1 MKDSLTYI
9 KRIGADTSSLFEE
22 LAALRI
28 EVFRDYPYLYEGSLE
43 YEKEYLRTYS
53 RSADSMIFSVYDGG
67 KMVGATTCIPLID
80 ESKEVIE
87 LFINSGYK
95 LDEVFYFG
103 ESILLKPYRGLG
115 LGHRFFD
122 EREKHALSFGNYK
135 FTCFCAV
142 QRPDDH
148 PKKPD
153 GYRPNDK
160 FWLHRGYAP
169 EKGLVSE
176 FEWLDMGKEKPTKKP
191 MMYWMRATLDNL

>member
-1 MKDSLTYI
+1 MSDSLTYI

-87 LFINSGYK
+87 PFINSRYK
-95 LDEVFYFG
+95 LDEIFYFG

>member
-1 MKDSLTYI
+1 MSDSLTYI

-53 RSADSMIFSVYDGG
+53 RSADSMIFSVYDRG

-87 LFINSGYK
+87 PFINSGYK